1 MKIVFWGSDDFA
13 TAHLRA
19 LTDSSHQVLAC
30 VTPPDKARGRG
41 WKVSASP
48 VKECAR
54 ERKIPVLEPVDLK
67 EKELLARLRGFES
80 DLFVVIAYGRFLP
93 AEVLAVPRIFTVNVH
108 SSLLPQYRGAAPIN
122 WAVIRGERE
131 TGITIMTVVAK
142 MDAGD
147 IIAQEKMAIAQTD
160 TAATLRARMMTS
172 GPAFLLK
179 TIGAI
184 ERGDHTLTPQ
194 DERKVTLAPKM
205 TKELGHI
212 SWRAGAREI
221 HNLVRGLLPWPT
233 AYTFFQGKSL
243 KVLESSVVEGDFSSF
258 VPGEVV
264 EVSKEGFVVAT
275 GEGGLWVREVH
286 LEASKKMDA
295 HSFTVGHKIK
305 AGFKFCEPKNWDGMN
320 G

>member
-1 MKIVFWGSDDFA
+1 MKIVFFGSDDFA
-13 TAHLRA
+13 AAHLRA
-19 LTDSSHQVLAC
+19 LMDSPHQVLAC
-30 VTPPDKARGRG
+30 LTQPDKAKGRG

-54 ERKIPVLEPVDLK
+54 ERRIPVLEPVDLK
-67 EKELLARLRGFES
+67 EKELLARLKGLKS

-93 AEVLAVPRIFTVNVH
+93 TEILAVPRIFTVNVH
-108 SSLLPQYRGAAPIN
+108 GSLLPQYRGAAPIN

-131 TGITIMTVVAK
+131 TGLSIMTVSLK

-147 IIAQEKMAIAQTD
+147 IIAQENMTIAPED
-160 TAATLRARMMTS
+160 TAATLRARMMTN
-172 GPAFLLK
+172 GPGFLLK
-179 TIGAI
+179 VIDSI
-184 ERGDHTLTPQ
+184 ERGDYTLTPQ

-212 SWRAGAREI
+212 AWGSGAREI

-233 AYTFFQGKSL
+233 AYTFYQGKIL
-243 KVLESSVVEGDFSSF
+243 KILEASVVRDDFSSF

-264 EVSKEGFVVAT
+264 QIDREGFVVAT
-275 GEGGLWVREVH
+275 GENGLLVRQVH

-295 HSFTVGHKIK
+295 YRFTVGHKIGP
-305 AGFKFCEPKNWDGMN
+305 GFRFS
-320 G
+320 